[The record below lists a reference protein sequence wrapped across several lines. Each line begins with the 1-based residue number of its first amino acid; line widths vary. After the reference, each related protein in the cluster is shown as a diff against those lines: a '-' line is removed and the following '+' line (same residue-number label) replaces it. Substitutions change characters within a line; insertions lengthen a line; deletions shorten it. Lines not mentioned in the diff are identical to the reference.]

1 MKLVARTLYGLEDVL
16 LKELISLGAA
26 NAVIANRAV
35 IFEGDMRLLY
45 KANYCSRTALGF
57 LLPLTEFNIRTRDD
71 LYRGCKKVR
80 WDEYMDCDSTFSVV
94 PVVNSPLFS
103 HTGYPALVVKDSIA
117 DYFRGKSGRRPSV
130 DSVNPDLV
138 VNLHI
143 SNQRVTISMD
153 STVIPLFKRG
163 YRADQAIAPINEVL
177 AAGIIQLTGWNGQTS
192 FYDPMCGSGTIP
204 VEAALS
210 AFNIPSGKFRS
221 SFGFQKWKLYEEE
234 LFNNVKSDADN
245 KIHKH
250 DLNIYASDISS
261 EAISFARSNISRA
274 GLSDSI
280 DIKVSDFSD
289 IKPFDTE
296 GVIVMNP
303 PYGQRIEPEDIDSL
317 YSMIGSS
324 LKHNFSGYSA
334 WVITSNRESLKKVGL
349 KPAVKHILY
358 NGALECLLV
367 KYELYE
373 GSRKVRDK

>member
-1 MKLVARTLYGLEDVL
+1 
-16 LKELISLGAA
+16 
-26 NAVIANRAV
+26 
-35 IFEGDMRLLY
+35 
-45 KANYCSRTALGF
+45 
-57 LLPLTEFNIRTRDD
+57 
-71 LYRGCKKVR
+71 
-80 WDEYMDCDSTFSVV
+80 MDCDSTFSVV